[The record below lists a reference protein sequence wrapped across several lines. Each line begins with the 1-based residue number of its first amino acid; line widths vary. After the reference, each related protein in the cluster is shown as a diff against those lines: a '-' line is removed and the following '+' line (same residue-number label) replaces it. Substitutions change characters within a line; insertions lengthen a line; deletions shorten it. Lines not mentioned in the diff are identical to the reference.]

1 MARHILQLD
10 GDGIGPE
17 VIAAARTVLEAVRD
31 DLRFTSRPVGL
42 AAIAQ
47 LGAPYEPDLLDVAR
61 RHDAIL
67 LGAVGGEQRPGEP
80 WDARP
85 EAALFLLRQEL
96 GLFANLR
103 PVRTLDS
110 LAHRAILRDE
120 LLLDVDLLIVRELT
134 GGLYFGPKER
144 GPDRAVDTCEY
155 TRPEIER
162 IVRRGF
168 ELARGRRRRLAS
180 VDKAN
185 ILRTSELW
193 REVVERMGDEYPDV
207 EVEHLLVDNA
217 SVQLL
222 VRASS
227 FDVIVTENLFGDIL
241 SDEAS
246 LLAGGLGML
255 PSASMGT
262 AGPALYEPAHGS
274 APDIAGQGL
283 ANPAAAILSAAMLL
297 RHSLD
302 DARGADM
309 VESAVRTVIDADVRT
324 RDLGGS
330 AGTEEFTAA
339 VVDALDPRG

>member
-1 MARHILQLD
+1 MARDILQLD

-31 DLRFTSRPVGL
+31 DLRFTSRPIGL

-47 LGAPYEPDLLDVAR
+47 VGAPYEPDLLDVAR

-67 LGAVGGEQRPGEP
+67 LGAVGGEQRPGEL

-85 EAALFLLRQEL
+85 EAALFLLRQGL

-103 PVRTLDS
+103 PVRSLHS
-110 LAHRAILRDE
+110 LAQRTVLREE

-155 TRPEIER
+155 ARPEIER

-168 ELARGRRRRLAS
+168 ELARARRRRLAS

-193 REVVERMGDEYPDV
+193 REVVERMADEYPDV

-217 SVQLL
+217 SIQLL

-246 LLAGGLGML
+246 LLGGGLGML
-255 PSASMGT
+255 PSASVGT

-283 ANPAAAILSAAMLL
+283 ANPTAAILSAAMLL
-297 RHSLD
+297 RHSLA

-309 VESAVRTVIDADVRT
+309 VESAVCNVIDAGVRT
-324 RDLGGS
+324 RDLGGT
-330 AGTEEFTAA
+330 AGSEEFTAA
-339 VVDALDPRG
+339 VVDALDRRG